1 MINIS
6 DEKLK
11 QIKDG
16 LITASSIFLENQ
28 DDLIKIIDFGVS
40 KNIK

>member
-16 LITASSIFLENQ
+16 LVSAASILLENQ
-28 DDLIKIIDFGVS
+28 EDLIKIIDFGVS
-40 KNIK
+40 KNLN